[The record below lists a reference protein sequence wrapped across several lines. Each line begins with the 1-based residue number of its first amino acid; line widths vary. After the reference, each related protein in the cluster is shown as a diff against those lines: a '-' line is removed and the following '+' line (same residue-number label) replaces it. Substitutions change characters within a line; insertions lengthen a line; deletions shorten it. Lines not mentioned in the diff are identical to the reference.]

1 MNLKVFPA
9 IAVALAV
16 SLVVAACTGGDS
28 RSRAADISAT
38 PAQETSSMSSVPT
51 VVPFATPTSPPPEV
65 LTTDPTSS
73 STEVATLI
81 PTPNVTPIARG
92 VQRATHNEAPALQM
106 NRRSLAEIIESL
118 SPSVVHIQTEAVQL
132 DQFSRPVPGGG
143 VGTGAIIDKKG
154 HVLTNNH
161 VIEGAQRI
169 LVTLSDGRA
178 FEADLVG
185 GDLALDLA
193 VLRIDAKNLE
203 PIPIGKSTKMQVGDQ
218 VVAIGHALNLPGGPT
233 ITGGWVSARNRA
245 VNFSDTI
252 TMQHL
257 IQTDA
262 AINPGNSGGPL
273 INMDG
278 EMIGINTAKLTG
290 GEGLGFAIAVDP
302 VMPLIEELITQG
314 RIDRGFLGVSTINI
328 SEALALNFDLPVT
341 QDVGII
347 SVAPDSPAEQAGL
360 KTEDIIVGI
369 GDRVVRNVAE
379 LDSILI
385 RYQSGTSVDIY
396 FFREDNERSVTVTLG
411 DRPA

>member
-16 SLVVAACTGGDS
+16 GLVVAACTGGDS
-28 RSRAADISAT
+28 RSRTADISAT
-38 PAQETSSMSSVPT
+38 PVREVSSMSLVPT
-51 VVPFATPTSPPPEV
+51 VVPLATPTSPPPEV
-65 LTTDPTSS
+65 LTPSPT
-73 STEVATLI
+73 EIATPI
-81 PTPNVTPIARG
+81 PTPSETSISRDVSTASRD
-92 VQRATHNEAPALQM
+92 EAPALQVI
-106 NRRSLAEIIESL
+106 RRSLAEIIEAL
-118 SPSVVHIQTEAVQL
+118 SPSVVHVQTEAVEL
-132 DQFSRPVPGGG
+132 DQFNRPVPGGG
-143 VGTGAIIDKKG
+143 VGTGEIIDEHG

-161 VIEGAQRI
+161 VIEGAERI
-169 LVTLSDGRA
+169 LVTLSDGRT

-193 VLRIDAKNLE
+193 VLLIDADNLE

-233 ITGGWVSARNRA
+233 VTGGWVSARDRS

-273 INMDG
+273 INIDG
-278 EMIGINTAKLTG
+278 EMVGINTAKLTG
-290 GEGLGFAIAVDP
+290 GEGLGFAIAIDP
-302 VMPLIEELITQG
+302 VMPLIEELITKG
-314 RIDRGFLGVSTINI
+314 KIERGFWGVSTINI

-341 QDVGII
+341 QGVGII
-347 SVAPDSPAEQAGL
+347 SVSPDSPAEGAGL
-360 KTEDIIVGI
+360 KTEDIIVGV

-385 RYQSGTSVDIY
+385 RYQSGSSVDIY
-396 FFREDNERSVTVTLG
+396 FFREDRERSVTVTLG